1 MSELPDQPPPSR
13 RRAPRSGRRPR
24 FVLPAEH
31 HDEDER
37 VGEVIE
43 AFLEGPPEKVRKA
56 KAAPRPRPRR
66 TLYAVRR
73 PVPMDTRPDW
83 DRALR
88 HEDARLARYGRPVSV
103 LVIRLKVPSPG
114 AEDRYAGRVGAIVR
128 EHARETDRVT
138 RAAPDRFQVLLPETD
153 EGEGDVLASRIR
165 EACLQQIRLRTGHG
179 LEIRAAAVSP
189 GAGETLQDALRVAQE
204 SVAD

>member
-1 MSELPDQPPPSR
+1 MSELPDQPPPSP
-13 RRAPRSGRRPR
+13 RRAPRNGRRAR

-43 AFLEGPPEKVRKA
+43 AFLDGPPEKARKA
-56 KAAPRPRPRR
+56 SLPRPRR
-66 TLYAVRR
+66 ALYAVRP

-88 HEDARLARYGRPVSV
+88 LEDARLARYGRPASV
-103 LVIRLKVPSPG
+103 LVIRLRAPAPG
-114 AEDRYAGRVGAIVR
+114 AEDRYAGRVGGIVR

-138 RAAPDRFQVLLPETD
+138 RAGPDRFQLLLPET
-153 EGEGDVLASRIR
+153 EGAEGDVLAGRIR
-165 EACLQQIRLRTGHG
+165 EACDRQIRLRTGHG
-179 LEIRAAAVSP
+179 LVIRAAAVSP
-189 GAGETLQDALRVAQE
+189 GPGQTLQDALRVAQDA
-204 SVAD
+204 VAD

>member
-1 MSELPDQPPPSR
+1 MSELPDQPPQSR
-13 RRAPRSGRRPR
+13 RRAPRTGRRAR

-43 AFLEGPPEKVRKA
+43 AFLDGPPERARKA
-56 KAAPRPRPRR
+56 SKPRPRR
-66 TLYAVRR
+66 PLRVVSR

-88 HEDARLARYGRPVSV
+88 QEDARLARYGRPATV
-103 LVIRLKVPSPG
+103 LVIRLRVPSPG
-114 AEDRYAGRVGAIVR
+114 AEDRFAGRVGSIVR

-138 RAAPDRFQVLLPETD
+138 RAAADRFQLLLPET
-153 EGEGDVLASRIR
+153 EQAEGDVLAGRIR
-165 EACLQQIRLRTGHG
+165 EACGQQIRSRSGPG

-189 GAGETLQDALRVAQE
+189 AIGQTLADALRIAQDA
-204 SVAD
+204 VAD

>member
-13 RRAPRSGRRPR
+13 RRAPRNARRAR

-43 AFLEGPPEKVRKA
+43 AFLDGPPQPGPKVSRA
-56 KAAPRPRPRR
+56 RPQRGDLR
-66 TLYAVRR
+66 AVKG
-73 PVPMDTRPDW
+73 PIPLDTRTDW
-83 DRALR
+83 DAALR
-88 HEDARLARYGRPVSV
+88 HEDARLARYGRPATV
-103 LVIRLKVPSPG
+103 LVIRLVVPTS
-114 AEDRYAGRVGAIVR
+114 AIADRVAGRVGSIVR

-138 RAAPDRFQVLLPETD
+138 RASPDRFQVLLPETEESD
-153 EGEGDVLASRIR
+153 GDAFAERIR
-165 EACLQQIRLRTGHG
+165 DTCAEQIVLRSGRG

-189 GAGETLQDALRVAQE
+189 ASGETLHDALRVALE
-204 SVAD
+204 AVAD

>member
-1 MSELPDQPPPSR
+1 MSELPEEPPPVP
-13 RRAPRSGRRPR
+13 RRAPRTGRRPR

-43 AFLEGPPEKVRKA
+43 AFLDGPPEKPRKA
-56 KAAPRPRPRR
+56 SRPRPRR

-88 HEDARLARYGRPVSV
+88 HEDARFARYGRPATV
-103 LVIRLKVPSPG
+103 LVIRLRVPTPG
-114 AEDRYAGRVGAIVR
+114 AEDRFAGRVGSIVR

-138 RAAPDRFQVLLPETD
+138 RAAPDRFQLLLPET
-153 EGEGDVLASRIR
+153 EEAEGDVLAGRIR
-165 EACLQQIRLRTGHG
+165 AACGEQIRLRTGHA

-189 GAGETLQDALRVAQE
+189 GSGQSLHDALRVAQDA
-204 SVAD
+204 VAD

>member
-13 RRAPRSGRRPR
+13 RRAPRTGRRAR

-43 AFLEGPPEKVRKA
+43 AFLDGPPDRGRKA
-56 KAAPRPRPRR
+56 SQPRR
-66 TLYAVRR
+66 RRPALHAVRA
-73 PVPMDTRPDW
+73 PVPMDTRADW

-88 HEDARLARYGRPVSV
+88 HEDARLARYGRPTTV
-103 LVIRLKVPSPG
+103 LVIRLQVPSPG
-114 AEDRYAGRVGAIVR
+114 AEDRFAGRVGSIVR

-138 RAAPDRFQVLLPETD
+138 RAAPDRFQLLLPETD
-153 EGEGDVLASRIR
+153 EAEGDILAGRIR
-165 EACLQQIRLRTGHG
+165 ESCSRQIRLRSGHG

-189 GAGETLQDALRVAQE
+189 DAGQTLHDALRIAQDA
-204 SVAD
+204 VAD